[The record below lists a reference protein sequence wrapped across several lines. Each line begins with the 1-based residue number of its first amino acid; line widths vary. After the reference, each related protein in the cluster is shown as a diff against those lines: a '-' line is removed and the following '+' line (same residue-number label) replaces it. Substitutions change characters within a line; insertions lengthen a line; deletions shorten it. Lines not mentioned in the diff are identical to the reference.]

1 MPLCA
6 TYPRQYRLRAL
17 WLGRRP
23 CLGEGRVPS
32 PSSSS
37 PRARFARILQSKTG
51 LGQPSSPTPILV
63 FILVF
68 SGKFLK
74 SVSSFSGGAHPW
86 ARTPVAEMPEASN
99 PSMCLPL
106 PSHARTS
113 RPRRTRGIA
122 GGAPYKM
129 LIFDKISVIMNSE
142 DTKLVEIAKQN
153 PKAYEDLYKK

>member
-6 TYPRQYRLRAL
+6 AYPRQYRLRAL

-63 FILVF
+63 F
-68 SGKFLK
+68 K
-74 SVSSFSGGAHPW
+74 SVFVARFFCLYCKLTAALIQGRGRPSGN
-86 ARTPVAEMPEASN
+86 ARRREADALAPEPARVRAGSPTHARAN
-99 PSMCLPL
+99 PAREIQKGSRAGLPTKDQTRRLETYSVKSRSTVLPL
-106 PSHARTS
+106 
-113 RPRRTRGIA
+113 
-122 GGAPYKM
+122 
-129 LIFDKISVIMNSE
+129 
-142 DTKLVEIAKQN
+142 
-153 PKAYEDLYKK
+153 